1 MTSPNNEISCDTNSD
16 GDAPLASITSI
27 NSDYIYQSSDDN
39 EDDHQMTNS
48 ANSTTSPTDLSED
61 DVSGGVDRWVHY
73 NITHVLLTFYISW
86 KSLM

>member
-27 NSDYIYQSSDDN
+27 NSDYIYQSDDNN

-48 ANSTTSPTDLSED
+48 TNSTTTPIDLSED
-61 DVSGGVDRWVHY
+61 DASGGVDR
-73 NITHVLLTFYISW
+73 
-86 KSLM
+86 